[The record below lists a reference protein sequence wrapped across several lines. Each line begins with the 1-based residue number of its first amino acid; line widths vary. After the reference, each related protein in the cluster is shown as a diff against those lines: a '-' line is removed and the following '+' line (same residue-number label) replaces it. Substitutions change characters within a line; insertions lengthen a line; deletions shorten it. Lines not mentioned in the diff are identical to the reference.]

1 MNIYLLFIIAL
12 VIGYFFGSLPGALI
26 VGKIFYK
33 KDVRTMGSGNL
44 GATNVA
50 RSLGAWPGFFTLF
63 FDFFK
68 VILATYL
75 VYFIAIN
82 CYFDVN
88 FDYVSLSFCLTGL
101 ATCIGHCFPIFA
113 NFKGGKCVSVIGGFV
128 IGSNWIIML
137 IGLLTFIITML
148 IKKIVSLSS
157 IIMAIVA
164 TIFCFFPFVKHG
176 SFIINYSFIYSLT
189 ILIMAII
196 LIARHRSNIIKLIHH
211 EEKKFTFKKANKNT
225 SNQ

>member
-68 VILATYL
+68 KYKLDVDKQLRQCYL
-75 VYFIAIN
+75 NSI
-82 CYFDVN
+82 DV
-88 FDYVSLSFCLTGL
+88 STL
-101 ATCIGHCFPIFA
+101 H
-113 NFKGGKCVSVIGGFV
+113 
-128 IGSNWIIML
+128 
-137 IGLLTFIITML
+137 
-148 IKKIVSLSS
+148 
-157 IIMAIVA
+157 
-164 TIFCFFPFVKHG
+164 
-176 SFIINYSFIYSLT
+176 
-189 ILIMAII
+189 
-196 LIARHRSNIIKLIHH
+196 
-211 EEKKFTFKKANKNT
+211 
-225 SNQ
+225 